1 MKSLF
6 SSRAK
11 QADTFTEDVLV
22 HLDPLYAIAL
32 RMTRNPEEAEDLV
45 QDTFIKAS
53 RSREQFTQG
62 TNLKAWLARILTN
75 TFINRYRRSGLEKT
89 VFENAESETTAAE
102 GWFSAASM
110 RHLRQPEEVALAPI
124 VETEIARALDS
135 LPNDYR
141 LAVILCDIQEFS
153 YEEIAQIMGTPIGT
167 VMSRLHRGRK
177 LLQKSLYDHAVSLGI
192 VSPQREAPS
201 DANAT
206 VSKTGTKA
214 SSRSNARPDARA
226 NDSEEKP
233 VASLASYRARKR
245 GAA

>member
-6 SSRAK
+6 SSRASLRAK
-11 QADTFTEDVLV
+11 AADTFTEEVLA
-22 HLDPLYAIAL
+22 HLDSLYAIAL
-32 RMTRNPEEAEDLV
+32 RLTRNPDEAEDLV

-53 RSREQFTQG
+53 RSREQFAPG

-89 VFENAESETTAAE
+89 VFENAESEATTAE

-110 RHLRQPEEVALAPI
+110 RQLRDPEEVALAPI
-124 VETEIARALDS
+124 IESEIARALDA

-141 LAVILCDIQEFS
+141 LAVILCDVQEFS
-153 YEEIAQIMGTPIGT
+153 YEEIAHIMGTPIGT

-192 VSPQREAPS
+192 VKEG
-201 DANAT
+201 ANGAA
-206 VSKTGTKA
+206 SASEKA
-214 SSRSNARPDARA
+214 S
-226 NDSEEKP
+226 EKP

>member
-11 QADTFTEDVLV
+11 QADTFTEDVLA
-22 HLDPLYAIAL
+22 HLDALYAIAL

-53 RSREQFTQG
+53 RSREQFAPG

-89 VFENAESETTAAE
+89 VFENAEAESTAAE

-110 RHLRQPEEVALAPI
+110 RQLRNPEEVALAPL
-124 VETEIARALDS
+124 VETEIARALSS

-177 LLQKSLYDHAVSLGI
+177 LLQKSLFDHAVSLGI
-192 VSPQREAPS
+192 VSPQKEMANGTSAS
-201 DANAT
+201 DAT
-206 VSKTGTKA
+206 Q
-214 SSRSNARPDARA
+214 
-226 NDSEEKP
+226 EKP